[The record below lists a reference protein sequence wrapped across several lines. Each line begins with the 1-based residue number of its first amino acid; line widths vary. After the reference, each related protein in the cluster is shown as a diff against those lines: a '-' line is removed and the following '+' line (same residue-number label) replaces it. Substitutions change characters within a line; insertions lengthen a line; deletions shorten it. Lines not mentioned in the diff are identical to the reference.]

1 MAHVLVVTWRAKPGE
16 EGRVEEILRTMQG
29 LSRAEPG
36 TLTYTAHRSLED
48 PRDFLLY
55 EAYRDEAAF
64 EAHQATDYFK
74 RYVLGEALPR
84 LESRVRRFFALL

>member
-84 LESRVRRFFALL
+84 LESRVRRFFAPL

>member
-1 MAHVLVVTWRAKPGE
+1 MAYVLVVSWRAKAGE
-16 EGRVEEILRTMQG
+16 EERVEEILRKMQG
-29 LSRAEPG
+29 LSRQEPG
-36 TLTYTAHRSLED
+36 TLTYSAHRSLED

-84 LESRVRRFFALL
+84 LEARERRFFAPL